1 MMPKVQLKIDTS
13 TRSSIAEPNVLMYI
27 AWFNV
32 VKKVKLEYDE
42 KQRKFTG
49 TTVYSKDL
57 GDVFICGLNTS
68 MMADTFITCQFL
80 HKAPEQ
86 KEDASPRTMM
96 EQHKALQQ
104 YEKHRKVPQLAIKTV
119 TWEQIYSEPLAHF
132 EDYYQDLNY
141 AIVWDPAL

>member
-1 MMPKVQLKIDTS
+1 MYVSNQMMPKVQLKIDTS

-42 KQRKFTG
+42 KLRKFTG

-86 KEDASPRTMM
+86 NEDASPRTMM

-104 YEKHRKVPQLAIKTV
+104 YEKHRRVP
-119 TWEQIYSEPLAHF
+119 
-132 EDYYQDLNY
+132 
-141 AIVWDPAL
+141 